1 MTHEKQMKL
10 LTKAQENN
18 DELIEISY
26 KLMEIAKK
34 REDEATYNQVSDDVK
49 FLIQLKEKFT
59 NEQMRLEK

>member
-1 MTHEKQMKL
+1 
-10 LTKAQENN
+10 
-18 DELIEISY
+18 
-26 KLMEIAKK
+26 MEIAKK